1 MQATKV
7 QLAPAQDLRAAREDW
22 ISKAYPTPKKDK
34 QLAFALVSAAIKNE
48 THPISFAIGRN
59 VKEMR

>member
-1 MQATKV
+1 MQTRIE
-7 QLAPAQDLRAAREDW
+7 LASPPDLRAAREDW

-34 QLAFALVSAAIKNE
+34 QLAFAMVSAAIKNE
-48 THPISFAIGRN
+48 THPLAFSIGRN

>member
-1 MQATKV
+1 MQPQI

-22 ISKAYPTPKKDK
+22 ISKAYPTPKRDK
-34 QLAFALVSAAIKNE
+34 QLAFAMVAAALKNE
-48 THPISFAIGRN
+48 THPISFAIGKN